1 MTRDRDEIVRKAD
14 ALIATHPNVS
24 LRILA
29 ERLGTT
35 EQMIEASLREIE
47 GLSFGEYRQSKRLE
61 QAFKQLGTYSL
72 AANGPYEMVRS
83 RRRLHIPRT
92 KVQYRLR
99 RLWGRKSG
107 FSGGCPLVDFSRDG
121 LAFLADE
128 ALKPQKQITLLL
140 QFPKEE
146 AVIKIEGRVVY
157 SVATGIAGYRYRIG
171 VQYLPF
177 GKGRGCNPLKTLDVL
192 SQLEKEYTPE
202 DV

>member
-1 MTRDRDEIVRKAD
+1 MALDRDEIARMVG
-14 ALIATHPNVS
+14 ALITKHPNVS
-24 LRILA
+24 LRIMA

-35 EQMIEASLREIE
+35 EHRIEAALREIE
-47 GLSFGEYRQSKRLE
+47 GLSFEEYREGKRLE
-61 QAFKQLGTYSL
+61 QAFKQLGRYSP

-99 RLWGRKSG
+99 RLLGRKPG

-128 ALKPQKQITLLL
+128 ALKPQKQISLLL
-140 QFPKEE
+140 KLPKEE
-146 AVIKIEGRVVY
+146 AVIKLEGRVVY
-157 SVATGIAGYRYRIG
+157 AVATGIAGYRYRIG

-177 GKGRGCNPLKTLDVL
+177 GKERGSNPLKTLDVL
-192 SQLEKEYTPE
+192 NKLEEDYTSQ